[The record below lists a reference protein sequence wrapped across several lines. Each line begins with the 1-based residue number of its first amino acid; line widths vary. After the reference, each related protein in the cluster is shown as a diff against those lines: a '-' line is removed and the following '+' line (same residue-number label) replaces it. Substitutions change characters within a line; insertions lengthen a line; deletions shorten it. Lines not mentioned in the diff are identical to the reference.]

1 MGPISA
7 ITRFVRQETAGSTP
21 CTHGGRIAESGR
33 EDALDFSAN
42 LNPEGIP
49 EVKTSARSAETI
61 EEKLKHYPDNRYLRL
76 RGAFANFVE
85 NYRHSGTPEHTQ
97 KITAENI
104 IPTNGSSEL
113 IRLFA
118 ETLIQRGDRVIIP
131 APTFGEYAFQ
141 CQLFGAN
148 VQYCD
153 YSQILGLT
161 TTEISDASAVFLC
174 NPNNPT
180 GSMISQSDVLQ
191 LADRCFDHETFL
203 FIDEAFIE
211 LADPTQSIV
220 HTVFD
225 SDFVLVLR
233 SLTKVFAVPGLRIGF
248 GIASRELAE
257 LLNRVRLVWNIGAP
271 TEVIGMRLMDAC
283 MKSDYLKRSS
293 DLIRTEREYLTKG
306 LVNRGFTP
314 LKSSVNFILVDITNT
329 NMDSQELTLKM
340 LEQGILIRDC
350 ASFKNLS
357 TKYVRLAVRT
367 RQENRMLLQAVDAV
381 LRESSEQ

>member
-1 MGPISA
+1 MGQISA

-21 CTHGGRIAESGR
+21 CTHGGRIAESGH

-49 EVKTSARSAETI
+49 EVKTLARSAETI

-306 LVNRGFTP
+306 LVDRGFAP
-314 LKSSVNFILVDITNT
+314 LKSDVNFILVDITNT
-329 NMDSQELTLKM
+329 NMDSQELTRRL
-340 LEQGILIRDC
+340 LEHGILIRDC

-357 TKYVRLAVRT
+357 TEYVRLAVRT
-367 RQENRMLLQAVDAV
+367 RQENQLLLQAVDAV
-381 LRESSEQ
+381 LRESPE